1 MPGSKIYA
9 RGFKNRDTAWVEYL
23 LGFEIIVPVAC
34 VYSCAASAPYSM
46 DFARG
51 GQSQS
56 LGVITILWVDMHQSC
71 IFVHSIPAVA
81 EDSTS
86 AVGYLPLELQSNE
99 QDLRRE

>member
-1 MPGSKIYA
+1 MFIPALLLLPIIWTL
-9 RGFKNRDTAWVEYL
+9 RG
-23 LGFEIIVPVAC
+23 
-34 VYSCAASAPYSM
+34 
-46 DFARG
+46 G

-71 IFVHSIPAVA
+71 IFVHNIPAVA

>member
-1 MPGSKIYA
+1 MFIPA
-9 RGFKNRDTAWVEYL
+9 L
-23 LGFEIIVPVAC
+23 LLLPILWIL
-34 VYSCAASAPYSM
+34 
-46 DFARG
+46 RG

-86 AVGYLPLELQSNE
+86 VVGYLPLERQSNE